1 MIDNTLAINAYN
13 ANKIDALMPKNA
25 SAGNSSLNSA
35 GNSSLNSAA
44 NSVENSAGNSSLNSA
59 GNSVENSAGNS
70 AGNSSFASEL
80 DSALEKST
88 KPSAEFKAGF
98 KEQKELVN
106 GIDTKALRE
115 QTDAFESFFVKMV
128 LDIAIKTENP
138 LFGKD
143 AGDEIYGSMYRQT
156 MSEALSGGFG
166 FSDMIYDYLLERAK

>member
-1 MIDNTLAINAYN
+1 MIDNTLAINAYS
-13 ANKIDALMPKNA
+13 ASKIDALTARNA
-25 SAGNSSLNSA
+25 SAVNSSLDFA
-35 GNSSLNSAA
+35 GNSRLD
-44 NSVENSAGNSSLNSA
+44 
-59 GNSVENSAGNS
+59 
-70 AGNSSFASEL
+70 FASEL
-80 DSALEKST
+80 DLALEKST

>member
-1 MIDNTLAINAYN
+1 MIDNTLAINAYS
-13 ANKIDALMPKNA
+13 ARKIDALTARNA
-25 SAGNSSLNSA
+25 SVRNSSLD
-35 GNSSLNSAA
+35 
-44 NSVENSAGNSSLNSA
+44 
-59 GNSVENSAGNS
+59 
-70 AGNSSFASEL
+70 FASEL
-80 DSALEKST
+80 DLALEKST

>member
-13 ANKIDALMPKNA
+13 ASKIDALTPRNA
-25 SAGNSSLNSA
+25 
-35 GNSSLNSAA
+35 
-44 NSVENSAGNSSLNSA
+44 
-59 GNSVENSAGNS
+59 S

-88 KPSAEFKAGF
+88 KPSAEFKASF

>member
-13 ANKIDALMPKNA
+13 ASKIDVLTARNA
-25 SAGNSSLNSA
+25 SAGNSRLDFA
-35 GNSSLNSAA
+35 GNSSL
-44 NSVENSAGNSSLNSA
+44 
-59 GNSVENSAGNS
+59 NS

>member
-13 ANKIDALMPKNA
+13 ASKIDALTPKNA
-25 SAGNSSLNSA
+25 SAGNSSL
-35 GNSSLNSAA
+35 
-44 NSVENSAGNSSLNSA
+44 
-59 GNSVENSAGNS
+59 NS

>member
-13 ANKIDALMPKNA
+13 ASKIDALTARNA
-25 SAGNSSLNSA
+25 SVRNSRLD
-35 GNSSLNSAA
+35 
-44 NSVENSAGNSSLNSA
+44 
-59 GNSVENSAGNS
+59 
-70 AGNSSFASEL
+70 FASEL
-80 DSALEKST
+80 DLVLEKST

>member
-1 MIDNTLAINAYN
+1 MIDNTLAINAYS
-13 ANKIDALMPKNA
+13 ASKIDALTARNA
-25 SAGNSSLNSA
+25 SAVNSSLDFA
-35 GNSSLNSAA
+35 R
-44 NSVENSAGNSSLNSA
+44 
-59 GNSVENSAGNS
+59 
-70 AGNSSFASEL
+70 NSSFASEL
-80 DSALEKST
+80 DLALEKST

-115 QTDAFESFFVKMV
+115 QTDAFESFFVKML

>member
-1 MIDNTLAINAYN
+1 MIDNTLAINAYS
-13 ANKIDALMPKNA
+13 ASKIDALTARNA
-25 SAGNSSLNSA
+25 SVRNSRLDFAGNSRLD
-35 GNSSLNSAA
+35 
-44 NSVENSAGNSSLNSA
+44 
-59 GNSVENSAGNS
+59 
-70 AGNSSFASEL
+70 FASEL
-80 DSALEKST
+80 DLALEKST
-88 KPSAEFKAGF
+88 KPSAEFKANF

>member
-13 ANKIDALMPKNA
+13 ASKIDALTARNA
-25 SAGNSSLNSA
+25 SAGNSVGNFSLNSA
-35 GNSSLNSAA
+35 GNSSLDFAR
-44 NSVENSAGNSSLNSA
+44 
-59 GNSVENSAGNS
+59 
-70 AGNSSFASEL
+70 NSSFASEL
-80 DSALEKST
+80 DLALEKST
-88 KPSAEFKAGF
+88 KPSAEFKANF

>member
-1 MIDNTLAINAYN
+1 MIDNTVAINAYS
-13 ANKIDALMPKNA
+13 ASKIDALTARNA
-25 SAGNSSLNSA
+25 SAKNSSLD
-35 GNSSLNSAA
+35 
-44 NSVENSAGNSSLNSA
+44 
-59 GNSVENSAGNS
+59 
-70 AGNSSFASEL
+70 FASEL
-80 DSALEKST
+80 DLALEKST
-88 KPSAEFKAGF
+88 KPSAEFKANF

>member
-13 ANKIDALMPKNA
+13 ASKIDALTARNA
-25 SAGNSSLNSA
+25 
-35 GNSSLNSAA
+35 
-44 NSVENSAGNSSLNSA
+44 EI
-59 GNSVENSAGNS
+59 GNSVENSVGNS
-70 AGNSSFASEL
+70 VGNSSFASEL
-80 DSALEKST
+80 DLALEKST
-88 KPSAEFKAGF
+88 KPSAEFKANF

>member
-1 MIDNTLAINAYN
+1 MIDNTLAINAYSSS
-13 ANKIDALMPKNA
+13 KIDALTPRNA
-25 SAGNSSLNSA
+25 SARNSRLD
-35 GNSSLNSAA
+35 
-44 NSVENSAGNSSLNSA
+44 
-59 GNSVENSAGNS
+59 
-70 AGNSSFASEL
+70 FASEL
-80 DSALEKST
+80 DLALEKNT
-88 KPSAEFKAGF
+88 KPSAEFKVGF

-128 LDIAIKTENP
+128 LDIAVKTENP

>member
-13 ANKIDALMPKNA
+13 ASKIDALTARNA
-25 SAGNSSLNSA
+25 SVRNSSLDFA
-35 GNSSLNSAA
+35 R
-44 NSVENSAGNSSLNSA
+44 
-59 GNSVENSAGNS
+59 
-70 AGNSSFASEL
+70 NSSFASEL
-80 DSALEKST
+80 DLVLAKST
-88 KPSAEFKAGF
+88 KPSAEFKANF

>member
-13 ANKIDALMPKNA
+13 ASKIDALTPRNA
-25 SAGNSSLNSA
+25 SAGNSSLDF
-35 GNSSLNSAA
+35 
-44 NSVENSAGNSSLNSA
+44 
-59 GNSVENSAGNS
+59 
-70 AGNSSFASEL
+70 AGNSSFSSEL
-80 DSALEKST
+80 DLALEKST

>member
-13 ANKIDALMPKNA
+13 ASKIDALAAGARNA
-25 SAGNSSLNSA
+25 
-35 GNSSLNSAA
+35 
-44 NSVENSAGNSSLNSA
+44 EI
-59 GNSVENSAGNS
+59 
-70 AGNSSFASEL
+70 GNSSFSSEL
-80 DSALEKST
+80 DLALEKNT

>member
-13 ANKIDALMPKNA
+13 ASKIDALTPRNA
-25 SAGNSSLNSA
+25 SAGNSGLDF
-35 GNSSLNSAA
+35 
-44 NSVENSAGNSSLNSA
+44 
-59 GNSVENSAGNS
+59 

-80 DSALEKST
+80 DLALEKST

>member
-1 MIDNTLAINAYN
+1 MIDNTLAINAYS
-13 ANKIDALMPKNA
+13 ASKIDALTARNA
-25 SAGNSSLNSA
+25 SAVNSSLDFA
-35 GNSSLNSAA
+35 R
-44 NSVENSAGNSSLNSA
+44 
-59 GNSVENSAGNS
+59 
-70 AGNSSFASEL
+70 NSSFASEL
-80 DSALEKST
+80 DLALEKST
-88 KPSAEFKAGF
+88 KPSAEFKASF

>member
-13 ANKIDALMPKNA
+13 ASKIDALTARNA
-25 SAGNSSLNSA
+25 SAGNSRLDF
-35 GNSSLNSAA
+35 
-44 NSVENSAGNSSLNSA
+44 
-59 GNSVENSAGNS
+59 

>member
-1 MIDNTLAINAYN
+1 MIDNTLAINAYS
-13 ANKIDALMPKNA
+13 ASKIDALTARNA
-25 SAGNSSLNSA
+25 SAKNSRLD
-35 GNSSLNSAA
+35 
-44 NSVENSAGNSSLNSA
+44 
-59 GNSVENSAGNS
+59 
-70 AGNSSFASEL
+70 FASEL
-80 DSALEKST
+80 DLALEKST
-88 KPSAEFKAGF
+88 KPSAEFKANF

>member
-13 ANKIDALMPKNA
+13 ASKIDALMPKNA
-25 SAGNSSLNSA
+25 SAGNSSLDFA
-35 GNSSLNSAA
+35 GNSSL
-44 NSVENSAGNSSLNSA
+44 
-59 GNSVENSAGNS
+59 NS

>member
-1 MIDNTLAINAYN
+1 MIDNTLVINAYS
-13 ANKIDALMPKNA
+13 ASKIDALTARNA
-25 SAGNSSLNSA
+25 SVRNSSLD
-35 GNSSLNSAA
+35 
-44 NSVENSAGNSSLNSA
+44 
-59 GNSVENSAGNS
+59 
-70 AGNSSFASEL
+70 FASEL
-80 DSALEKST
+80 DLALEKST
-88 KPSAEFKAGF
+88 KPSAEFKANF

>member
-1 MIDNTLAINAYN
+1 MIDNTLAINAYS
-13 ANKIDALMPKNA
+13 ASKIDALAAGARNA
-25 SAGNSSLNSA
+25 
-35 GNSSLNSAA
+35 
-44 NSVENSAGNSSLNSA
+44 EI
-59 GNSVENSAGNS
+59 GNSVENSI
-70 AGNSSFASEL
+70 GNSSFASEL

-88 KPSAEFKAGF
+88 KPSAEFKASF

>member
-13 ANKIDALMPKNA
+13 ASKMDALMPKNA

-35 GNSSLNSAA
+35 GNSSLDFAR
-44 NSVENSAGNSSLNSA
+44 
-59 GNSVENSAGNS
+59 
-70 AGNSSFASEL
+70 NSSFASEL
-80 DSALEKST
+80 DLALEKST

>member
-13 ANKIDALMPKNA
+13 ASKIDALTPRNA
-25 SAGNSSLNSA
+25 SAGNSSLDFA
-35 GNSSLNSAA
+35 GNSSL
-44 NSVENSAGNSSLNSA
+44 
-59 GNSVENSAGNS
+59 NS

-88 KPSAEFKAGF
+88 KPSAEFKASF

>member
-1 MIDNTLAINAYN
+1 MIDNTLAINAYS
-13 ANKIDALMPKNA
+13 ASKIDALTARNA
-25 SAGNSSLNSA
+25 SVRNSRLD
-35 GNSSLNSAA
+35 
-44 NSVENSAGNSSLNSA
+44 
-59 GNSVENSAGNS
+59 
-70 AGNSSFASEL
+70 FASEL
-80 DSALEKST
+80 DCVLEKST
-88 KPSAEFKAGF
+88 KPSAEFKASF

>member
-13 ANKIDALMPKNA
+13 ASKIDVLTARNA
-25 SAGNSSLNSA
+25 EIGNSRSDF
-35 GNSSLNSAA
+35 
-44 NSVENSAGNSSLNSA
+44 A
-59 GNSVENSAGNS
+59 GNSVENSI
-70 AGNSSFASEL
+70 GNSSFASEL

-88 KPSAEFKAGF
+88 KPSAEFKTGF

-128 LDIAIKTENP
+128 LDIAVKTENP

>member
-13 ANKIDALMPKNA
+13 ASKIDALTARNA
-25 SAGNSSLNSA
+25 SVRNSRLD
-35 GNSSLNSAA
+35 
-44 NSVENSAGNSSLNSA
+44 
-59 GNSVENSAGNS
+59 
-70 AGNSSFASEL
+70 FASEL
-80 DSALEKST
+80 DLALEKST
-88 KPSAEFKAGF
+88 KPSAEFKASF

>member
-1 MIDNTLAINAYN
+1 MIDNTLAINAYS
-13 ANKIDALMPKNA
+13 ASKIDALTPRNA
-25 SAGNSSLNSA
+25 SVRNSSLD
-35 GNSSLNSAA
+35 
-44 NSVENSAGNSSLNSA
+44 
-59 GNSVENSAGNS
+59 
-70 AGNSSFASEL
+70 FASEL
-80 DSALEKST
+80 DLALEKST
-88 KPSAEFKAGF
+88 KPSAEFKANF

-128 LDIAIKTENP
+128 LDIAVKTENP

>member
-13 ANKIDALMPKNA
+13 ASKIDALTARNA
-25 SAGNSSLNSA
+25 SAR
-35 GNSSLNSAA
+35 
-44 NSVENSAGNSSLNSA
+44 
-59 GNSVENSAGNS
+59 
-70 AGNSSFASEL
+70 NSSFASEL
-80 DSALEKST
+80 DLALEKST
-88 KPSAEFKAGF
+88 KPSAEFKANF

>member
-1 MIDNTLAINAYN
+1 MIDNTLAINAYS
-13 ANKIDALMPKNA
+13 ASKIDALTARNA
-25 SAGNSSLNSA
+25 SAVNSSLDFA
-35 GNSSLNSAA
+35 GNSRLD
-44 NSVENSAGNSSLNSA
+44 
-59 GNSVENSAGNS
+59 
-70 AGNSSFASEL
+70 FASEL
-80 DSALEKST
+80 DSALEKNT

>member
-1 MIDNTLAINAYN
+1 MIDNTLAINAYS
-13 ANKIDALMPKNA
+13 ASKIDALTPRNA
-25 SAGNSSLNSA
+25 SARNSRLD
-35 GNSSLNSAA
+35 
-44 NSVENSAGNSSLNSA
+44 
-59 GNSVENSAGNS
+59 
-70 AGNSSFASEL
+70 FASEL
-80 DSALEKST
+80 DLALEKNT
-88 KPSAEFKAGF
+88 KPSAEFKVGF
-98 KEQKELVN
+98 KDQKELVN

-128 LDIAIKTENP
+128 LDIAVKTENP

>member
-1 MIDNTLAINAYN
+1 MIDNTLAINAYS
-13 ANKIDALMPKNA
+13 ASKIDALTARNA
-25 SAGNSSLNSA
+25 SAVNSSLDFA
-35 GNSSLNSAA
+35 GNSRLD
-44 NSVENSAGNSSLNSA
+44 
-59 GNSVENSAGNS
+59 
-70 AGNSSFASEL
+70 FASEL
-80 DSALEKST
+80 DLALEKST
-88 KPSAEFKAGF
+88 KPSAEFKASF

-143 AGDEIYGSMYRQT
+143 AGDEIHGSMYRQT

-166 FSDMIYDYLLERAK
+166 FTDMIYDYLLERAK

>member
-1 MIDNTLAINAYN
+1 MIDNTLAINAYS
-13 ANKIDALMPKNA
+13 ASKIDALTARNA
-25 SAGNSSLNSA
+25 SVRNSRLD
-35 GNSSLNSAA
+35 
-44 NSVENSAGNSSLNSA
+44 
-59 GNSVENSAGNS
+59 
-70 AGNSSFASEL
+70 FASEL
-80 DSALEKST
+80 DLALEKNT

>member
-13 ANKIDALMPKNA
+13 ASKIDALTARNA
-25 SAGNSSLNSA
+25 SAKNSRLD
-35 GNSSLNSAA
+35 
-44 NSVENSAGNSSLNSA
+44 
-59 GNSVENSAGNS
+59 
-70 AGNSSFASEL
+70 FASEL
-80 DSALEKST
+80 DLALEKST
-88 KPSAEFKAGF
+88 KPSAEFKANF

>member
-1 MIDNTLAINAYN
+1 MIDNTLAINAYS
-13 ANKIDALMPKNA
+13 ASKIDALTVRNA
-25 SAGNSSLNSA
+25 SAKNSSLD
-35 GNSSLNSAA
+35 
-44 NSVENSAGNSSLNSA
+44 
-59 GNSVENSAGNS
+59 
-70 AGNSSFASEL
+70 FASEL
-80 DSALEKST
+80 DLALEKST

>member
-13 ANKIDALMPKNA
+13 ASKIDALTARNA
-25 SAGNSSLNSA
+25 SAGNSSLDFA
-35 GNSSLNSAA
+35 R
-44 NSVENSAGNSSLNSA
+44 
-59 GNSVENSAGNS
+59 
-70 AGNSSFASEL
+70 NSSFASEL
-80 DSALEKST
+80 DLALEKST
-88 KPSAEFKAGF
+88 KPSAEFKANF

>member
-1 MIDNTLAINAYN
+1 MRDNTLAINAYN
-13 ANKIDALMPKNA
+13 ESKIDALAARNA
-25 SAGNSSLNSA
+25 EIRNCLRTSEGT
-35 GNSSLNSAA
+35 
-44 NSVENSAGNSSLNSA
+44 SV
-59 GNSVENSAGNS
+59 GNSVENSVE
-70 AGNSSFASEL
+70 NSSFASEL
-80 DSALEKST
+80 DLALERST

>member
-13 ANKIDALMPKNA
+13 ASKIDALAARNA
-25 SAGNSSLNSA
+25 
-35 GNSSLNSAA
+35 
-44 NSVENSAGNSSLNSA
+44 EI
-59 GNSVENSAGNS
+59 
-70 AGNSSFASEL
+70 GNSSFASEL
-80 DSALEKST
+80 DLALEKNT

-128 LDIAIKTENP
+128 LDIAIKTENT

>member
-13 ANKIDALMPKNA
+13 ASKIDALTARNA
-25 SAGNSSLNSA
+25 SVRNSSLDF
-35 GNSSLNSAA
+35 
-44 NSVENSAGNSSLNSA
+44 
-59 GNSVENSAGNS
+59 
-70 AGNSSFASEL
+70 AGNSSFSSEL
-80 DSALEKST
+80 DLALEKST